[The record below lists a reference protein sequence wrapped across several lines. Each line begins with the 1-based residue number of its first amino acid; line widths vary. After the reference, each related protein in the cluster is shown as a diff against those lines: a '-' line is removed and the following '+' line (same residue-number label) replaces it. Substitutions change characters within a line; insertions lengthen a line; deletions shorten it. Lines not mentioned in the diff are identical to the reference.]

1 MQLVSRKNFL
11 LALAAILVV
20 AMGYMALALS
30 KQSRKSEPSSFEQE
44 IRRFNSQSSSDD
56 VNDIQKDLSET
67 ELDNLD
73 KEVQDI
79 DAELNATY

>member
-20 AMGYMALALS
+20 AMGYMALTLS
-30 KQSRKSEPSSFEQE
+30 KQNKKSEPSTFERE
-44 IRRFNSQSSSDD
+44 IRQVETQSRSDE
-56 VNDIQKDLSET
+56 VEDIDKDLSET
-67 ELDNLD
+67 ELNDLD
-73 KEVQDI
+73 KELQNI